1 MAATAQ
7 IRSRTGIDVEV
18 MWGDEGFVVR
28 FPEVENPP
36 DPSLLLPDPGE
47 VESLVLRQLGATS
60 LFAAR
65 FRETAARAL
74 LLPRRR
80 PGMRTPLW
88 QQRKRAADLLA
99 VASRFGSFPALLET
113 YREVLRDHFDM
124 PALVDVLRRL
134 QARTLRLTTIDSKA
148 PSPFAASLLF
158 SYVANYIYDGDAP
171 LAERRAQALSVDQ
184 AQLRELLGDAELREL
199 LDPEALHLVERQLQH
214 LDPAYRIRS
223 ADSLH
228 DLLIQIG
235 DLTADEIEARSA
247 MSNTRAE
254 IDLLEQARRI
264 VALPIAGERR
274 YVAVEDVAR
283 YRDGLGT
290 PLPQGLPE
298 ALLEPVR
305 DPVGDLVL
313 RFARSHGPFN
323 AHMLAERYA
332 LGVAVAETML
342 KRLTEAGRLIEGEFR
357 PGGTDVEWVDA
368 DVLRR
373 LRSRSLA
380 RLRQQVEPVE
390 TDALGRFLVS
400 WHGIGSMRRGADA
413 VLDAIE
419 QLQGAPLTAS
429 VLESQILPSRISDYQ
444 PAMLDALMAAGEVVW
459 VGVESLGDRDGR
471 IALYLTDHVARL
483 ARPKGSG
490 GAGPKDTAGPE
501 GPALRGRAADVLEY
515 LRDHGASF
523 FAAIHQGT
531 GEGFP
536 QETVDA
542 LWDLV
547 WRGLVTN
554 DTLHPLRALIRPADT
569 RTSRRTRGTPFRSR
583 RLIPPTAEGRWSA
596 VRETTTSATEWTTAV
611 AQQLLTRHGIV
622 TRETTASEGIPGGFS
637 GVYQVLKAM
646 EDAGRVR
653 RGYFVSGLGGAQF
666 AMPAALDQLRSM
678 REPPDEPRAVILAA
692 TDPANPY
699 GSTIKWPERAGGGPT
714 RSAGALVVLVDGFLA
729 AYLRRGERE
738 ALLFAPEE
746 EPQRSR
752 RIRTA
757 ARALADLSAPR
768 GMFLSEIDG
777 APATTHRAAPLF
789 VEAGF
794 AMTAMGLQRR
804 PVPGLRAPANLEAES
819 NPEPENQS
827 ERTVEH

>member
-1 MAATAQ
+1 
-7 IRSRTGIDVEV
+7 
-18 MWGDEGFVVR
+18 
-28 FPEVENPP
+28 
-36 DPSLLLPDPGE
+36 
-47 VESLVLRQLGATS
+47 
-60 LFAAR
+60 
-65 FRETAARAL
+65 
-74 LLPRRR
+74 
-80 PGMRTPLW
+80 
-88 QQRKRAADLLA
+88 
-99 VASRFGSFPALLET
+99 
-113 YREVLRDHFDM
+113 
-124 PALVDVLRRL
+124 
-134 QARTLRLTTIDSKA
+134 
-148 PSPFAASLLF
+148 
-158 SYVANYIYDGDAP
+158 
-171 LAERRAQALSVDQ
+171 
-184 AQLRELLGDAELREL
+184 
-199 LDPEALHLVERQLQH
+199 
-214 LDPAYRIRS
+214 
-223 ADSLH
+223 
-228 DLLIQIG
+228 
-235 DLTADEIEARSA
+235 
-247 MSNTRAE
+247 
-254 IDLLEQARRI
+254 
-264 VALPIAGERR
+264 
-274 YVAVEDVAR
+274 
-283 YRDGLGT
+283 
-290 PLPQGLPE
+290 
-298 ALLEPVR
+298 
-305 DPVGDLVL
+305 
-313 RFARSHGPFN
+313 
-323 AHMLAERYA
+323 MLAGRYA
-332 LGVAVAETML
+332 LGVAVAETLM
-342 KRLTEAGRLIEGEFR
+342 KRLTETGRLIEGEFR

-400 WHGIGSMRRGADA
+400 WHGVGSMRRGADA
-413 VLDAIE
+413 VLDAVE

-429 VLESQILPSRISDYQ
+429 VLEGQILPSRISDYQ

-471 IALYLTDHVARL
+471 IALYLTDHLARL
-483 ARPKGSG
+483 ARPTS
-490 GAGPKDTAGPE
+490 AGPK
-501 GPALRGRAADVLEY
+501 GPALPESEGPKGRAADVLEY
-515 LRDHGASF
+515 LREHGASF

-554 DTLHPLRALIRPADT
+554 DTLHALRALIRPADT
-569 RTSRRTRGTPFRSR
+569 RSSRRTRGTPFRSR

-596 VRETTTSATEWTTAV
+596 VRDTRTSPTEWTTAI

-653 RGYFVSGLGGAQF
+653 RGYFVAGLGGAQF

-678 REPPDEPRAVILAA
+678 REPPEEPHAVILAA

-699 GSTIKWPERAGGGPT
+699 GSTIKWPEREGGGPT

-752 RIRTA
+752 LIRTA

-777 APATTHRAAPLF
+777 TPATTHRAAPLF

-794 AMTAMGLQRR
+794 AITAMGLQRR
-804 PVPGLRAPANLEAES
+804 PVPGLRAYA
-819 NPEPENQS
+819 NPEPESNLEPENQTEEHL
-827 ERTVEH
+827 ER